1 MAARSNPSGYTA
13 LHLACLTGHVGVVGL
28 LLSRST
34 DLLKVVDE
42 AGQSCLHIG
51 GSGGIITICLISCL
65 YSAASNGHL
74 EMCQVLLGQGAD
86 CTVEDREQWTALHC
100 AAKGGYL
107 DVVHLLTNSGTST
120 TATTSAEKVTSSSYR
135 VRIISISRF
144 PSGTRARS

>member
-1 MAARSNPSGYTA
+1 
-13 LHLACLTGHVGVVGL
+13 
-28 LLSRST
+28 
-34 DLLKVVDE
+34 
-42 AGQSCLHIG
+42 
-51 GSGGIITICLISCL
+51 
-65 YSAASNGHL
+65 
-74 EMCQVLLGQGAD
+74 MCQVLLGQGAD

-120 TATTSAEKVTSSSYR
+120 TATTSAEKVTPSSYL

>member
-1 MAARSNPSGYTA
+1 MEVAARSNPSGYTA

-51 GSGGIITICLISCL
+51 GWEHLITICCLISCL

-120 TATTSAEKVTSSSYR
+120 TATTSAEKVTLK
-135 VRIISISRF
+135 IFTI
-144 PSGTRARS
+144 

>member
-1 MAARSNPSGYTA
+1 MSHPLSG
-13 LHLACLTGHVGVVGL
+13 
-28 LLSRST
+28 
-34 DLLKVVDE
+34 
-42 AGQSCLHIG
+42 
-51 GSGGIITICLISCL
+51 

-120 TATTSAEKVTSSSYR
+120 TATTSADKVTLKIFIISSYYI
-135 VRIISISRF
+135 V
-144 PSGTRARS
+144 

>member
-1 MAARSNPSGYTA
+1 MY
-13 LHLACLTGHVGVVGL
+13 
-28 LLSRST
+28 
-34 DLLKVVDE
+34 E
-42 AGQSCLHIG
+42 
-51 GSGGIITICLISCL
+51 

-120 TATTSAEKVTSSSYR
+120 TATTSAEKVTASS
-135 VRIISISRF
+135 
-144 PSGTRARS
+144 

>member
-1 MAARSNPSGYTA
+1 MLQVKDRQG
-13 LHLACLTGHVGVVGL
+13 
-28 LLSRST
+28 ST
-34 DLLKVVDE
+34 
-42 AGQSCLHIG
+42 SLHI
-51 GSGGIITICLISCL
+51 
-65 YSAASNGHL
+65 AATHGHF

-120 TATTSAEKVTSSSYR
+120 TATTSAEKVTLSSYR

-144 PSGTRARS
+144 LSGTRARS